1 MYKRIESLKIN
12 VKDVY
17 IIYFLKKTLYVKI
30 FINKY
35 IRGKGMNIFSIL
47 AKKRDGKELT
57 KEEIDFFIKGICSGD
72 IADYQASAMLM
83 AMYINGLNDKELVNL
98 TIAMKNSGDVADL
111 SSIEG
116 IKVDKHSTGGIGDK
130 TTLIIAPMLASMGL
144 KVAKMSGRGLG
155 HTGGTVDKLES
166 ITGYNTALS
175 PKQFINNVKKIGICL
190 TGQSG
195 NFAPA
200 DKILYALRDTTAT
213 IDNIPLIASSIMS
226 KKLAC
231 GNDCLILDVKVGSGA
246 FCKTLKEGMKLAK
259 YMVKIGNGSGIK
271 TMALITEM
279 NNPLGKNIGNSLE
292 VIEAVEVLKNGGPS
306 DLRNVSI
313 DLVANLYS
321 MATGVSL
328 SEATK
333 KAVSVLEDGSAL
345 EKFKEVVK
353 LQGGD
358 VELINDTNKFEKAKY
373 SFKFTAENEGYISS
387 FNCQTIGE
395 TAVTLGAGRVK
406 KEDKYTN
413 KKNIK
418 DVALNQFGKAVG
430 ISNKKVKPLKEVLA
444 VVK

>member
-1 MYKRIESLKIN
+1 MRIF
-12 VKDVY
+12 D
-17 IIYFLKKTLYVKI
+17 
-30 FINKY
+30 
-35 IRGKGMNIFSIL
+35 IL

-57 KEEIDFFIKGICSGD
+57 KEELEFFIKGICSGE
-72 IADYQASAMLM
+72 ITDYQASAMLM
-83 AMYINGLNDKELVNL
+83 AMYINGLSDSETVNL
-98 TIAMKNSGDVADL
+98 TISMKNSGDVADL

-116 IKVDKHSTGGIGDK
+116 VKVDKHSTGGIGDK
-130 TTLIIAPMLASMGL
+130 TTLIIAPMLAQMGL

-175 PKQFINNVKKIGICL
+175 PKQFISNVKKIGVCV

-213 IDNIPLIASSIMS
+213 IDNVPLIASSIMS

-231 GNDCLILDVKVGSGA
+231 GNDCLLLDVKVGSGA
-246 FCKTLKEGMKLAK
+246 FCKTLKMAKELAK
-259 YMVKIGNGSGIK
+259 CMVKIGNGSGIK

-292 VIEAVEVLKNGGPS
+292 VIESIEVLKNGGPQ

-313 DLVANLYS
+313 DIVSNLYS

-333 KAVSVLEDGSAL
+333 KAMAVLEDGSAL
-345 EKFKEVVK
+345 AKFKEMVK

-358 VELINDTNKFEKAKY
+358 VELINDVNNFEKAKY
-373 SFKFTAENEGYISS
+373 TFKVTAETEGYINS

-395 TAVTLGAGRVK
+395 TSVTLGAGRVR
-406 KEDKYTN
+406 KEDGIDFSAGIIMEKKIGDYVKVGDTIATLYTN
-413 KKNIK
+413 KKNVKDSAIK
-418 DVALNQFGKAVG
+418 QFMSAVV
-430 ISNKKVKPLKEVLA
+430 ISSKKVKPLKEVLA

>member
-1 MYKRIESLKIN
+1 MR
-12 VKDVY
+12 VFD
-17 IIYFLKKTLYVKI
+17 
-30 FINKY
+30 
-35 IRGKGMNIFSIL
+35 IL

-57 KEEIDFFIKGICSGD
+57 KEEIEFFVKGICNGE

-83 AMYINGLNDKELVNL
+83 AMYINGLNDRETIDL
-98 TIAMKNSGDVADL
+98 TLAMKNSGDVADL
-111 SSIEG
+111 SSIDG
-116 IKVDKHSTGGIGDK
+116 LKVDKHSTGGIGDK
-130 TTLIIAPMLASMGL
+130 TTLIIAPMLAQMGL

-175 PKQFINNVKKIGICL
+175 PKQFISNVKKIGVSV

-213 IDNIPLIASSIMS
+213 IDNVPLIASSIMS

-231 GNDCLILDVKVGSGA
+231 GNDCLLLDVKVGSGA
-246 FCKTLKEGMKLAK
+246 FCKTLKMAKELAK
-259 YMVKIGNGSGIK
+259 CMVKIGNGSGIK

-292 VIEAVEVLKNGGPS
+292 VIESIEVLKNGGPQ

-313 DLVANLYS
+313 DIVSNLYS

-333 KAVSVLEDGSAL
+333 KAMAVLEDGSAL
-345 EKFKEVVK
+345 VKFKEMVK

-358 VELINDTNKFEKAKY
+358 VELIPLIAKQLEK
-373 SFKFTAENEGYISS
+373 
-387 FNCQTIGE
+387 
-395 TAVTLGAGRVK
+395 L
-406 KEDKYTN
+406 
-413 KKNIK
+413 
-418 DVALNQFGKAVG
+418 L
-430 ISNKKVKPLKEVLA
+430 
-444 VVK
+444 

>member
-1 MYKRIESLKIN
+1 MRIF
-12 VKDVY
+12 D
-17 IIYFLKKTLYVKI
+17 
-30 FINKY
+30 
-35 IRGKGMNIFSIL
+35 IL

-57 KEEIDFFIKGICSGD
+57 KEELEFFVKGICSGE
-72 IADYQASAMLM
+72 ITDYQASAMLM
-83 AMYINGLNDKELVNL
+83 AMYINGLSDSETVNL
-98 TIAMKNSGDVADL
+98 TISMKNSGDVADL
-111 SSIEG
+111 SSIDG
-116 IKVDKHSTGGIGDK
+116 VKVDKHSTGGIGDK
-130 TTLIIAPMLASMGL
+130 TTLIIAPMLAQMGL

-175 PKQFINNVKKIGICL
+175 PKQFISNVKKIGVCV

-213 IDNIPLIASSIMS
+213 IDNVPLIASSIMS

-231 GNDCLILDVKVGSGA
+231 GNDCLLLDVKVGSGA
-246 FCKTLKEGMKLAK
+246 FCKTLKMAKELAK
-259 YMVKIGNGSGIK
+259 CMVKIGNGSGIK

-292 VIEAVEVLKNGGPS
+292 VIESIEVLKNGGPQ

-313 DLVANLYS
+313 DIVSNLYS

-333 KAVSVLEDGSAL
+333 KAMAVLEDGSAL
-345 EKFKEVVK
+345 AKFKEMVK

-358 VELINDTNKFEKAKY
+358 VELINDVNNFEKAKY
-373 SFKFTAENEGYISS
+373 AFKVTAETEGYINS

-395 TAVTLGAGRVK
+395 TSVTLGAGRVR
-406 KEDKYTN
+406 KEDGIDFSAGIIMEKKIGDYVKAGDTIATLYTN
-413 KKNIK
+413 KKNVKESAIK
-418 DVALNQFGKAVG
+418 QFMSAVV
-430 ISNKKVKPLKEVLA
+430 ISGKKVKPLKEVLA